1 MTSILKSIKSVL
13 GISVDDTSFDS
24 ELIIHINTILTL
36 KLYQI
41 GIGPEAGFTISSEA
55 ETWDQFL
62 TEEELKKLEAVK
74 TYVGLNVRLIFDP
87 PSNGTHVDSI
97 KSTINELEWRLNIQ
111 AETMN
116 KEG

>member
-1 MTSILKSIKSVL
+1 MTSILKSIKAML
-13 GISVDDTSFDS
+13 GIGVDDTSFDS
-24 ELIIHINTILTL
+24 ELIMYINDILTL

-62 TEEELKKLEAVK
+62 SEEELKKLEAIK
-74 TYVGLNVRLIFDP
+74 TYVGYNVRLRFDP
-87 PSNGTHVDSI
+87 PTNSTHMECL
-97 KSTINELEWRLNIQ
+97 KELIAETEWRLNIQ